1 MKIKWVIR
9 ETWAAMCVTSYV
21 DDNLIAT
28 VSFRTPEFIIWGA
41 GRNDSKKVAEKI
53 SKRIKVKRVV

>member
-9 ETWAAMCVTSYV
+9 SMRAAMRVTSYV
-21 DDNLIAT
+21 DDNLIAN
-28 VSFRTPEFIIWGA
+28 VSFLTPESIIWGA

-53 SKRIKVKRVV
+53 SKRIKVKRVI